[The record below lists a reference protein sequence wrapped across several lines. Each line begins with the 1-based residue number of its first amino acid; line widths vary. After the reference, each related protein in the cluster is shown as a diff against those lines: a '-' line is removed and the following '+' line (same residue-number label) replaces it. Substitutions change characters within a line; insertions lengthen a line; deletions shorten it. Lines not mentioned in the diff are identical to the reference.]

1 MASKQVM
8 KLPALRP
15 RRRLR
20 HATIVQRALA
30 FSLLALLAV
39 AVLAP
44 AEAGTLE
51 RIADTGVIRAGTR
64 MDAIPFAFD
73 DGHGKPIGFSVDLL
87 EEIRAAAEK
96 SLGKPIKLDLSVVTP
111 ANRVQR
117 VADGTLDIVCE
128 ITTPTWQREQQ
139 VDFSIPIFR
148 DGTRIL
154 AFRDT
159 VREFPNPKDMLIG
172 VAEGTTTAA
181 ILTDALPGIRI
192 RNYPSMD
199 EAFIA
204 LRKGDVQGVANI
216 GVVLLGLS
224 RKFEPTRSV
233 VLLPRSA
240 PFGNETM
247 SCILPQDDSAWR
259 DFVNHTIIN
268 LEDGLADYRGRY
280 MDIHDKWFG
289 RDGVMVYPLD
299 RSTRDYLLQSDIWAR

>member
-1 MASKQVM
+1 MG
-8 KLPALRP
+8 L
-15 RRRLR
+15 
-20 HATIVQRALA
+20 
-30 FSLLALLAV
+30 LLAGLMLAGI
-39 AVLAP
+39 AP
-44 AEAGTLE
+44 VGIAPTLAGTLD
-51 RIADTGVIRAGTR
+51 RIAETGVIRAGTR

-73 DGHGKPIGFSVDLL
+73 DGHGKPIGFSVDLI
-87 EEIRAAAEK
+87 EEIRVAAEK
-96 SLGKPIKLDLSVVTP
+96 TLGRPIKVDLQVVTP
-111 ANRVQR
+111 NNRVQK
-117 VADGTLDIVCE
+117 VADGSLDIVCE
-128 ITTPTWQREQQ
+128 ITTPTWEREKQ

-159 VREFPNPKDMLIG
+159 LRSVPDPKDMLIG
-172 VAEGTTTAA
+172 VAEGTTTAT
-181 ILTDALPGIRI
+181 ILADALPGIRI
-192 RNYPSMD
+192 KNYKSMD
-199 EAFIA
+199 DAFVA
-204 LRKGDVQGVANI
+204 LGKDEVQGVANI

-247 SCILPQDDSAWR
+247 SCILPQDDSQWR

-289 RDGVMVYPLD
+289 REGVMVYPLD

>member
-1 MASKQVM
+1 MTSKR
-8 KLPALRP
+8 AWI
-15 RRRLR
+15 
-20 HATIVQRALA
+20 ATAA
-30 FSLLALLAV
+30 WLALLLSGITA
-39 AVLAP
+39 AA
-44 AEAGTLE
+44 AGTLD
-51 RIADTGVIRAGTR
+51 RIAETGVIRAGTR

-73 DGHGKPIGFSVDLL
+73 DGNGKPIGFSVDLI

-96 SLGKPIKLDLSVVTP
+96 SLGKPIKLELSVVTP

-117 VADGTLDIVCE
+117 VADGELDIVCE
-128 ITTPTWQREQQ
+128 ITTPTWEREQH

-159 VREFPNPKDMLIG
+159 VRAISNPKDMLIG
-172 VAEGTTTAA
+172 VAEGTTTAT
-181 ILTDALPGIRI
+181 ILADALPGIRI
-192 RNYPSMD
+192 KNYPSMD
-199 EAFIA
+199 DAFIA
-204 LRKGDVQGVANI
+204 LGKGEVQGVANI

-247 SCILPQDDSAWR
+247 SCMVPQDDSAWR
-259 DFVNHTIIN
+259 DFVNHTIID